1 MSIKNKKVCMGSL
14 YRSPSQTQDQFDIL
28 LINFE
33 QLIGDAIAKNPLFLL
48 ITGDF
53 NVRSANW
60 WKNDLCTSEGTQVDS
75 FTTSHGLTQII
86 FDSTHILSNWYSAW
100 IWYFQISLTWQLKV
114 DFIHPYTLSVTIK
127 LHSQSK
133 YPPLYKCLFWG
144 YKNADIPSINHAFD
158 IFN

>member
-1 MSIKNKKVCMGSL
+1 MLWAGYKEFLAVPSIEFKNPNECVIFEVSIKNKKVCVGSL
-14 YRSPSQTQDQFDIL
+14 SRSPSQTQDQFDIL

-33 QLIGDAIAKNPLFLL
+33 QLIGDVIAKNPLFLL

-86 FDSTHILSNWYSAW
+86 FDLTHILSN
-100 IWYFQISLTWQLKV
+100 
-114 DFIHPYTLSVTIK
+114 
-127 LHSQSK
+127 
-133 YPPLYKCLFWG
+133 
-144 YKNADIPSINHAFD
+144 
-158 IFN
+158 